1 LRRRL
6 ERVALGDELGVGGDQ
21 VFCVRFCVRGV
32 LPQMRQ
38 LLFGVEKAS
47 LKLFTNLD
55 LRVIRDDALLLDVGR
70 VPRVLRVLRVRCH
83 RGRGACRGVVR
94 SSGSDGFEVL
104 RARFRVREVVRGV
117 VQRLKQVAEHVLR
130 QPQRRGG
137 LRLADV
143 VGMRRLEKP
152 REAERLFPLQ
162 LRVRLVLQERGRPRR
177 ERRRHRQSP
186 RG

>member
-1 LRRRL
+1 MHRRL
-6 ERVALGDELGVGGDQ
+6 ERVALGNERGVGGDQ
-21 VFCVRFCVRGV
+21 VSRVRFCVRGV
-32 LPQMRQ
+32 LPRVRQ

-47 LKLFTNLD
+47 LKLFTNLR
-55 LRVIRDDALLLDVGR
+55 RVIRDDDALDVGR
-70 VPRVLRVLRVRCH
+70 VPRVLSVLRH

-94 SSGSDGFEVL
+94 SRSHGLEVL